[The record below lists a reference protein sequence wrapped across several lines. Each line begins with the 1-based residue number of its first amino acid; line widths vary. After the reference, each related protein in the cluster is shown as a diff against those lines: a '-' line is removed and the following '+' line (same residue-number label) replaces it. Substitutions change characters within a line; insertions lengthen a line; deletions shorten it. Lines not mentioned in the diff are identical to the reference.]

1 MAAGQQPTFAQYL
14 CEKYAAELE
23 KAITHPFLRQ
33 CGEGSIQREP
43 LREWL
48 KQDYLFAYEGGIKYT
63 AALLSK
69 LSLSPSSS
77 SIRSPIAAKAV
88 PILGWS
94 ATNLLRETDWFLWVA
109 KEHGLDVF
117 DPVRREAE
125 MERHGLL
132 GEYNPVT
139 RGYIDYL
146 QTIGALGTIEE
157 GLVVLWASEKIYN
170 AAWTYAKTHRK
181 AVSSSDTDNVTQQAL
196 VKFIDNWTTPE
207 FIEFV
212 GRCEDMVDSLDIQLG
227 TERAELCEKAFRNTL
242 WYEQRFW
249 PSV

>member
-1 MAAGQQPTFAQYL
+1 MATGKSQTFTQYL
-14 CEKYAAELE
+14 CEKYADELE
-23 KAITHPFLRQ
+23 KAITHPFLKA
-33 CGEGSIQREP
+33 CGEGNIETEP

-69 LSLSPSSS
+69 LSLSPSAS
-77 SIRSPIAAKAV
+77 SIRTPIAAKAV
-88 PILGWS
+88 PILGWC
-94 ATNLLRETDWFLWVA
+94 ATNLLRETDWFLSVA
-109 KEHGLDVF
+109 KDHGIDVF
-117 DPVRREAE
+117 DPARREVDVE
-125 MERHGLL
+125 KHGLL
-132 GEYNPVT
+132 GEYHPVT

-146 QTIGALGTIEE
+146 QTIGALGSIEE

-170 AAWTYAKTHRK
+170 AAWEHAKTFRK
-181 AVSSSDTDNVTQQAL
+181 ASSVFDAESNTQQAL

-227 TERAELCEKAFRNTL
+227 TERAELCEKAFRNIL

-249 PSV
+249 PSF